1 MSVYQLMIMHEHVR
15 FDSVTF
21 LVFHLRNSDM
31 LGHDSPP
38 NASIRIQDLS
48 EEKMNITKILNIIIS
63 FYTTGPVGKIII
75 SFYTTGPVGEYIFN
89 C

>member
-1 MSVYQLMIMHEHVR
+1 MSARLCPVYHSMIMHEHVCY
-15 FDSVTF
+15 DSFTL

-48 EEKMNITKILNIIIS
+48 EEKMNITKTLKVITS
-63 FYTTGPVGKIII
+63 FYI
-75 SFYTTGPVGEYIFN
+75 TGPVGEYIFN